1 MTYSTLTAENLAIQI
16 NLVRYYEGHRFN
28 FHNPLFIS
36 IPAINS
42 NFHPRRRTPT
52 APYFNIKLVSI
63 VNRFY
68 TSNILFYSKP
78 FKLMII

>member
-1 MTYSTLTAENLAIQI
+1 MTYSTLTVENLAIQKI
-16 NLVRYYEGHRFN
+16 LVRYYEDYRFN

-42 NFHPRRRTPT
+42 NFHLRRRTLT
-52 APYFNIKLVSI
+52 ASYFNIKLVSI

-68 TSNILFYSKP
+68 TSNILFYIKP
-78 FKLMII
+78 FKLMIL